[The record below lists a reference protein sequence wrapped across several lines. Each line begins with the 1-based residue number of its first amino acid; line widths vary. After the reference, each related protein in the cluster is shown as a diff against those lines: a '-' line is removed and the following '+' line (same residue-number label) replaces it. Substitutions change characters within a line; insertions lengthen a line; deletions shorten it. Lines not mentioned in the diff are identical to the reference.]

1 MGISENENENENEF
15 SNAELT
21 EIEKIIENKK
31 NEDILK
37 LDTNEINSQKTEI
50 IEELCLAKSEEKNL
64 LKKLKNYRLIEN
76 LNDIFIGSY
85 IRSISLKNPNL
96 IKLNSG
102 GLIIDIEFNDNPII
116 ILKNNLNKIFQI
128 DFNQSIIFQ
137 KLSQQEEIILQISDY
152 INN

>member
-1 MGISENENENENEF
+1 MGILENENENENEF
-15 SNAELT
+15 TNAELT
-21 EIEKIIENKK
+21 EIEKILENQK

-37 LDTNEINSQKTEI
+37 LDSNEIYSQKKDI
-50 IEELCLAKSEEKNL
+50 IEELCLVKSEEQKL

-76 LNDIFIGSY
+76 LNDILIGAY
-85 IRSISLKNPNL
+85 IRSIHLKNPDL

-102 GLIIDIEFNDNPII
+102 GLILDIQFNDNPII

-128 DFNQSIIFQ
+128 DFNRSIIFQ
-137 KLSQQEEIILQISDY
+137 KFSQQEEIILQISDY